1 MKKINYIFLST
12 LFYTI
17 TISSQV
23 YDPIIKEGSFWDQ
36 SKDVGFC
43 GELYTRYTIV
53 KDTLIN
59 TLIYKQLGTQNFI
72 FHNDDP
78 CFYYD
83 TPPVVAQ
90 KINPIDRFIRED
102 IDNRIVYIWSDKE
115 NNGVFKE
122 FTLYDLS
129 LSQGE
134 KMINSYAEYGD
145 DVIID
150 KIDYDSQGKKRFYLS
165 NHENYYT
172 EGIGSSGGI
181 INFEAIIGEG
191 NETLFCYGNAQDQ
204 NNCASVLANKYFKF
218 SKTTIYPNPTTHTIT
233 LKNVP
238 LNSRI
243 RIVSLLGKLIDSFL
257 LEANTINTS
266 HFQRGVY
273 FIEIITSNSAKEIIR
288 IIKK

>member
-1 MKKINYIFLST
+1 MKRISYIFLSIF
-12 LFYTI
+12 FYTI
-17 TISSQV
+17 TTSSQV

-59 TLIYKQLGTQNFI
+59 TLIYKQLGIQNFI
-72 FHNDDP
+72 SYNGNP

-83 TPPVVAQ
+83 TPPVVNS

-102 IDNRIVYIWSDKE
+102 IATKIVYIWSDKE

-122 FTLYDLS
+122 FTLYDFS
-129 LSQGE
+129 LNQGE
-134 KMINSYAEYGD
+134 KMTNSYAAYGND
-145 DVIID
+145 ILID
-150 KIDYDSQGKKRFYLS
+150 KVDYDTEGKKRFYLS
-165 NHENYYT
+165 NHVNYYT

-191 NETLFCYGNAQDQ
+191 NETLFCFGNAHDKK
-204 NNCASVLANKYFKF
+204 NCASVLAIKDFKF
-218 SKTTIYPNPTTHTIT
+218 SKTTIYPNPTTHTVT

-243 RIVSLLGKLIDSFL
+243 RIFSVLGKLIDSFL
-257 LEANTINTS
+257 LEVNIINIS
-266 HFQRGVY
+266 DFQIGVY
-273 FIEIITSNSAKEIIR
+273 FIEITTSNNAKEILR